1 MAMPSVSV
9 VISAVNE
16 ERNIPRLFAQLPG
29 DIHQVILVDG
39 CSADAT
45 VATAR
50 ALRPDVQVVA
60 QPQGSRRQ
68 ALTCGFAAATGDI
81 IATIDADGSADP
93 AELPRFVEA
102 LIRGADLAKGTRAAG
117 GGGSSKSTLLRTFG
131 NLVLTKLFNAIYGRS
146 YSDLCCGFNVFW
158 RRHVPVLRLDEAP
171 GGRDRPD
178 VDACEVTSLIHVRAA
193 QAGLVVAEVPSDGGQ
208 RRRGVSNL
216 TALEEGR
223 RVLRAIVRE
232 RYRARRPAAPGGA
245 ETASSLVPAQRP
257 APDQLGPASAGDVAL
272 LPSVS
277 VVIAAYALERWN
289 DLRRAVAS
297 VHAQAVPVLE
307 TIVVIDHQPE
317 LLARARRELPGVTV
331 LANQGVP
338 GASAARN
345 TGVAASRGEIVA
357 FLDDDAVASPN
368 WLPPLLAY
376 FTDPAVVGVGGRMDP
391 LWATSRPYW
400 FPPEF
405 DWVVGASY
413 TGMPTRPAVVRNVWS
428 NNMAIRRQVFDL
440 AGGFRDDMAK
450 VGKRSR
456 PEDTDLCLR
465 ATEACPS
472 GRWMYEPA
480 GAAGHRV
487 PAERATVRYF
497 AYRCF
502 YEGQGKAA
510 LASLNG
516 VGKSTSTEQ
525 AYARRVLPAGVL
537 RGLADVFR
545 GDLSG
550 ALRSVAIAAG
560 FTMVLTGFLTGQ
572 LSLLVHPLR
581 SAAGT
586 SSAAGASSA
595 AHPPRPGRRS
605 PAPEPASAPEP
616 SSAGPV

>member
-1 MAMPSVSV
+1 
-9 VISAVNE
+9 
-16 ERNIPRLFAQLPG
+16 
-29 DIHQVILVDG
+29 
-39 CSADAT
+39 
-45 VATAR
+45 
-50 ALRPDVQVVA
+50 
-60 QPQGSRRQ
+60 
-68 ALTCGFAAATGDI
+68 
-81 IATIDADGSADP
+81 
-93 AELPRFVEA
+93 
-102 LIRGADLAKGTRAAG
+102 
-117 GGGSSKSTLLRTFG
+117 
-131 NLVLTKLFNAIYGRS
+131 
-146 YSDLCCGFNVFW
+146 
-158 RRHVPVLRLDEAP
+158 
-171 GGRDRPD
+171 
-178 VDACEVTSLIHVRAA
+178 
-193 QAGLVVAEVPSDGGQ
+193 
-208 RRRGVSNL
+208 
-216 TALEEGR
+216 
-223 RVLRAIVRE
+223 
-232 RYRARRPAAPGGA
+232 
-245 ETASSLVPAQRP
+245 
-257 APDQLGPASAGDVAL
+257 
-272 LPSVS
+272 
-277 VVIAAYALERWN
+277 
-289 DLRRAVAS
+289 
-297 VHAQAVPVLE
+297 
-307 TIVVIDHQPE
+307 
-317 LLARARRELPGVTV
+317 
-331 LANQGVP
+331 
-338 GASAARN
+338 
-345 TGVAASRGEIVA
+345 
-357 FLDDDAVASPN
+357 
-368 WLPPLLAY
+368 
-376 FTDPAVVGVGGRMDP
+376 
-391 LWATSRPYW
+391 
-400 FPPEF
+400 
-405 DWVVGASY
+405 
-413 TGMPTRPAVVRNVWS
+413 
-428 NNMAIRRQVFDL
+428 MAIRRQVFDL